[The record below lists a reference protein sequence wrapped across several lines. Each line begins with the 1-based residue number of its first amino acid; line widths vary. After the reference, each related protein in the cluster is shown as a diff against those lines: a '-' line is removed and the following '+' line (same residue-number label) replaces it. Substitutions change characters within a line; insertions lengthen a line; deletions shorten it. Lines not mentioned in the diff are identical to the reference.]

1 MRDFACIRIVTRLTF
16 RDVRTHHGTKPTSH
30 LYFIMK
36 LPSKQFGR
44 VIPEERI
51 SKVLLSTESESK
63 ELSCLS
69 FRGGSVNSTP
79 KRPISQLP
87 RRQRKSF
94 DLTPEEFDVVKR
106 AFDALIQFSQGEAVI
121 PTI

>member
-1 MRDFACIRIVTRLTF
+1 
-16 RDVRTHHGTKPTSH
+16 
-30 LYFIMK
+30 MK
-36 LPSKQFGR
+36 LPSKQLGR

-51 SKVLLSTESESK
+51 SKVLLSTDSESK

-69 FRGGSVNSTP
+69 FRGGSVNSTPNSTP